1 MKKIGEDFDR
11 GDLARYISEQ
21 TLFAD
26 AHGEPWPE
34 GYIISERD
42 ALSVLKIISSAI
54 PDAIA
59 EFGRVEIK
67 DLGVFTIER
76 RAADSGVTP
85 DGERWETPERNKIVF
100 RPSPAF
106 KQIIAERTGMAAY

>member
-1 MKKIGEDFDR
+1 MKKEGAEFDR
-11 GDLARYISEQ
+11 GDLARHISEQ
-21 TLFAD
+21 TIFTD
-26 AHGEPWPE
+26 PHGEPWPE

-42 ALSVLKIISSAI
+42 ALSVLKIIAGAI

-67 DLGVFTIER
+67 DLGVFTLEH
-76 RAADSGVTP
+76 RAADSGTLP
-85 DGERWETPERNKIVF
+85 DGTPWETPERNKIVF
-100 RPSPAF
+100 RPAPAF

>member
-1 MKKIGEDFDR
+1 MKKEGAEFDR
-11 GDLARYISEQ
+11 GDLARHISEQ
-21 TLFAD
+21 TIFTD
-26 AHGEPWPE
+26 PNGEPWPE

-67 DLGVFTIER
+67 DLGVFTLEH
-76 RAADSGVTP
+76 RAADSGTLP
-85 DGERWETPERNKIVF
+85 DGTPWETPERNKIVF
-100 RPSPAF
+100 RPAPAF

>member
-1 MKKIGEDFDR
+1 MKKEGAEFDR
-11 GDLARYISEQ
+11 GDLARHISEQ
-21 TLFAD
+21 TLFSD
-26 AHGEPWPE
+26 PHGEPWPE

-42 ALSVLKIISSAI
+42 ALSVLKIISGAI
-54 PDAIA
+54 PDAIV
-59 EFGRVEIK
+59 EFGRVEIA
-67 DLGVFTIER
+67 DFGVFTLEH